1 VILVTGAS
9 GFVGRH
15 VLTKLAADG
24 RPLRAMIRE
33 RSSARIPG
41 GVEVVGADLTKAD
54 SLPEAVRG
62 VRVIVHCAA
71 ITADQKEPRRGAY
84 DAVNRVGTAHLV
96 EAARE
101 AGVRRLVV
109 MSGLGTF
116 EAPPGT
122 YMATRWG
129 LESAVRSCGIP
140 YVILQPSVLFGDGA
154 PFVTALARLARA
166 PMTPLL
172 GGGLRFQPLWIEDL
186 ARCLVQAVDDG
197 SLTGL
202 SHPLGGADQLTM
214 REIMETIGECLGRRP
229 RLIPVPMA
237 LARVLARLMSAVLR
251 RPPLTP
257 AALELFGFDNVTDRD
272 SVERRFGF
280 EPRGFREY
288 VKEHGLEA

>member
-1 VILVTGAS
+1 
-9 GFVGRH
+9 
-15 VLTKLAADG
+15 
-24 RPLRAMIRE
+24 
-33 RSSARIPG
+33 
-41 GVEVVGADLTKAD
+41 
-54 SLPEAVRG
+54 
-62 VRVIVHCAA
+62 
-71 ITADQKEPRRGAY
+71 
-84 DAVNRVGTAHLV
+84 
-96 EAARE
+96 
-101 AGVRRLVV
+101 
-109 MSGLGTF
+109 
-116 EAPPGT
+116 
-122 YMATRWG
+122 
-129 LESAVRSCGIP
+129 
-140 YVILQPSVLFGDGA
+140 
-154 PFVTALARLARA
+154 
-166 PMTPLL
+166 
-172 GGGLRFQPLWIEDL
+172 
-186 ARCLVQAVDDG
+186 VDDG